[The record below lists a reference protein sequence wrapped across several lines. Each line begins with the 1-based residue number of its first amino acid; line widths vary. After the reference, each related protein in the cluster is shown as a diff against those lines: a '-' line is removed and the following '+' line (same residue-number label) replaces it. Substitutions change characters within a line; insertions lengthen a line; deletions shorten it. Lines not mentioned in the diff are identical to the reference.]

1 MSAGASHRRKSGLG
15 RGLDALIPG
24 AEPAGEASFQRESG
38 VEELPVG
45 RIAPN
50 PRQPRTRFDPEE
62 MNELADS
69 IRMHGILQPLIVTP
83 GDEPGRYILIAGER
97 RLQAARQAGLA
108 TVPCMV
114 REASDLQR
122 LEMALIENVQRADLG
137 PLEAAEAYRQLAE
150 DFSLSHEQIAAQ
162 VGKSRAA
169 VTNTLRL
176 LKLPPSVQQALAA
189 SQISEGH
196 ARALLALAT
205 PQAQAAA
212 LQTILKLGLNVRQ
225 TEELARRLSG
235 EKPPA
240 VLPAALPA
248 EITALQE
255 RLQAS
260 LGTRV
265 SLNPRRSR
273 DRLRQGG
280 TLVIHYY
287 SDEELD
293 ALVTRLLGDQ
303 E

>member
-1 MSAGASHRRKSGLG
+1 MSAGSTHRRKSGLG

-24 AEPAGEASFQRESG
+24 ADYLTETSFHPASG
-38 VEELPVG
+38 IEELPVEQ
-45 RIAPN
+45 ISPN
-50 PRQPRTRFDPEE
+50 PRQPRSRFDPEE

-69 IRMHGILQPLIVTP
+69 IRTHGILQPLIVTRGEQP
-83 GDEPGRYILIAGER
+83 GDYTLVAGER
-97 RLQAARQAGLA
+97 RLQAARLAGLA
-108 TVPCMV
+108 TVPCLV
-114 REASDLQR
+114 REASDQQR

-150 DFSLSHEQIAAQ
+150 DFSLSHEQIAER

-189 SQISEGH
+189 GQISEGH
-196 ARALLALAT
+196 ARALLALST

-240 VLPAALPA
+240 APSAALPA

-255 RLQAS
+255 RLRAS

-265 SLNPRRSR
+265 SLNPRRSGN
-273 DRLRQGG
+273 RLRQGG

-293 ALVTRLLGDQ
+293 ALVTRILGDQ